1 MSCLPR
7 LLRAAG
13 LGLAVAALAAGAL
26 APARASSPTGERKG
40 EKTCATFAAF
50 ERAFEARSAADVA
63 GLVADEGEVRVRLL
77 GPPFSGKESRMKP
90 AQAKRALG
98 EWFDALQEGP
108 TLSDVTAAEGPRC
121 VRLYECT
128 YRVRKSNATTTLL
141 QVTVGKEGAASRCTL
156 SSIVEKDRPR

>member
-1 MSCLPR
+1 MSVLSR

-13 LGLAVAALAAGAL
+13 LGLALAAIAAPPP
-26 APARASSPTGERKG
+26 APAHAADRGEGAKEG
-40 EKTCATFAAF
+40 KPCQTFAAF
-50 ERAFEARSAADVA
+50 QRAFEARSGAEVAA
-63 GLVADEGEVRVRLL
+63 LVAQSGEVRVLLL
-77 GPPFSGKESRMKP
+77 GAPFSGKESRMKP

-98 EWFDALQEGP
+98 EWFESLQEGP
-108 TLSDVTAAEGPRC
+108 TLSDVSAAEGPRC

-141 QVTVGKEGAASRCTL
+141 QVTVAKEGAASRCTL

>member
-1 MSCLPR
+1 MSFLPR
-7 LLRAAG
+7 LLRAAACG
-13 LGLAVAALAAGAL
+13 LALAAGA
-26 APARASSPTGERKG
+26 AWPCVPARAASPAAEGKG
-40 EKTCATFAAF
+40 EKPCATFAAF
-50 ERAFEARSAADVA
+50 ERAFEARSAAAVA
-63 GLVADEGEVRVRLL
+63 ALVADEGEVRVRLL
-77 GPPFSGKESRMKP
+77 GPPFSGKESRMKA

-98 EWFDALQEGP
+98 EWFESLQEGP
-108 TLSDVTAAEGPRC
+108 TLADVTAAEGPRC